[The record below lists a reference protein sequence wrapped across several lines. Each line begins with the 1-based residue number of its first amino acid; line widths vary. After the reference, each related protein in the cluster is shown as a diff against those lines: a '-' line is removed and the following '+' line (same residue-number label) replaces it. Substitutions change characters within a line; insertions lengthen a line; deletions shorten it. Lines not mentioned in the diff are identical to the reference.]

1 MRDLNTIATQCY
13 FVMKVI
19 SGSTLELD
27 NISLIKFFIKMKRQ
41 LTSILLFSALLMGG
55 ASTFVSCTDHESDAA
70 YEVTGSIADQL
81 KNHAT
86 EFQGYIN
93 TLNGN
98 VTQLKN
104 DLDKLKKETTDSTGA
119 VQTQISKLQTNISTL
134 QKKLKTAQTA
144 ITAAQTTADKALAA
158 AQQAATN
165 ANAYTD
171 AEITKLKNE
180 LVAADADLAEQISAV
195 RTLAKSN
202 KNAIDDLT
210 NAIDDLTNKV
220 STNTQNIAANGQRI
234 DELATLLDNL
244 ETNCSQM
251 ITNLFNLYNDLD
263 SRLALDEEALDLVKK
278 GQITLQKAVYNLNTE
293 LGNKVNKTDFE
304 AVKAQVEKNRDAIK
318 DIKANVISIK
328 TELAKKVSQQDFDV
342 LNGKVSDLETAYK
355 TADQE
360 LEARVQAQ
368 IDSINIKLNQLF
380 NKMMNMLT
388 GIELQATESPITGY
402 ENFSFLGAE
411 AHILGTYYGT
421 SATRADLGDNTIYK
435 NQLLIDET
443 SGENAGVVYATLNPS
458 NVDFTDCTLK
468 VVDSQGNEAPFTATV
483 VKSNRVLKYGI
494 SRAGKSNLYAIKINL
509 NKENLDAAKTWT
521 SSDAAALKDVAKNVL
536 DKLRQPSTTR
546 LNIGDAATTIAKTFN
561 NRLTAY
567 ALQAEQTYTDANGK
581 EQTRTITSK
590 MSLAATAIKPVSY
603 NFLTDNQTLKNLD
616 LPSFP
621 TLQSKINFNDY
632 KFNWTPIEGMGTV
645 KTSVTLKGMP
655 DLDSIKVSI
664 DGEVKAP
671 TVDVKNGTISFGQ
684 KTLTGELG
692 KDGKVTFDL
701 SELEKNTT
709 AKVDVAIGNIK
720 IDPKDLK
727 VTLDTSKTK
736 DATYDVE
743 IPMDEFNKI
752 IANIN
757 SQVGNMIGNVN
768 GIVDKVQNYAEII
781 DGRYIAGINKFIQKF
796 ENLLRKS
803 NSLLQP
809 AMFYVAS
816 NGNWN
821 QLAREGVGASYL
833 KLEGGKASTIFVAS
847 SYTGEIL
854 APAYKKYVH
863 VTDTPKGAH
872 VYGTNLNKVIDG
884 NLHKIGFEADKE
896 GTYEITYEAVDYS
909 GVNVAKKFYVKVV
922 K

>member
-1 MRDLNTIATQCY
+1 
-13 FVMKVI
+13 
-19 SGSTLELD
+19 
-27 NISLIKFFIKMKRQ
+27 MKRQ

-98 VTQLKN
+98 VTQLQK
-104 DLDKLKKETTDSTGA
+104 DLDKLKKETTDPTGA

-134 QKKLKTAQTA
+134 ETKLGTAQTA

-195 RTLAKSN
+195 RTLANSN
-202 KNAIDDLT
+202 KTAIDELT
-210 NAIDDLTNKV
+210 TQV

-234 DELATLLDNL
+234 DELATLLGNL

-263 SRLALDEEALDLVKK
+263 SRLALDEEALELVKT
-278 GQITLQKAVYNLNTE
+278 GQITLQQAVDNLNTE
-293 LGNKVNKTDFE
+293 LGNKVNKTDFD
-304 AVKAQVEKNRDAIK
+304 AVKEQVEKNRDDIK
-318 DIKANVISIK
+318 DIKANVDSIK

-368 IDSINIKLNQLF
+368 IDDINNKLNAMF
-380 NKMMNMLT
+380 NTMLNMLT

-411 AHILGTYYGT
+411 AHILGAYYGT
-421 SATRADLGDNTIYK
+421 SAATANLGDSTIYN

-458 NVDFTDCTLK
+458 NVDFTGCTLK
-468 VVDSQGNEAPFTATV
+468 IVDSQGNEAPFTATV

-494 SRAGKSNLYAIKINL
+494 SRAGKSNLYAVKINL

-567 ALQAEQTYTDANGK
+567 ALQAEQTYTDAKGV

-590 MSLAATAIKPVSY
+590 LSLAATAIKPISY
-603 NFLTDNQTLKNLD
+603 NFLKDNATLNNLD

-621 TLQSKINFNDY
+621 TIQSKLNFNDY
-632 KFNWTPIEGMGTV
+632 KFNWTPIEGMGNM
-645 KTSVTLKGMP
+645 KTSVTLKDMP
-655 DLDSIKVSI
+655 DIDNIKVKLDGEIVVPKPTVDPKVWLVGTETVTGTVNDDGTVTI
-664 DGEVKAP
+664 DLGQLGAKAEVNIGEVKVNP
-671 TVDVKNGTISFGQ
+671 DGIKVTVDTSAK
-684 KTLTGELG
+684 
-692 KDGKVTFDL
+692 KDM
-701 SELEKNTT
+701 
-709 AKVDVAIGNIK
+709 
-720 IDPKDLK
+720 
-727 VTLDTSKTK
+727 
-736 DATYDVE
+736 TYDVE

-752 IANIN
+752 IDNIN

-768 GIVDKVQNYAEII
+768 GIVDKVQNYADII
-781 DGRYIAGINKFIQKF
+781 DGKYIAGINKFIQKF

-809 AMFYVAS
+809 AMFYVTS
-816 NGNWN
+816 NGSWN
-821 QLAREGVGASYL
+821 QLAREKEGASYL
-833 KLEGGKASTIFVAS
+833 KLQGGKASTVFVAS
-847 SYTGEIL
+847 SYSGEIL

-863 VTDTPKGAH
+863 VKCLDGDGQAT
-872 VYGTNLNKVIDG
+872 GTNLNKVIDG
-884 NLHKIGFEADKE
+884 NIHKIGFEANKP

-909 GVNVAKKFYVKVV
+909 GVKVAKTFYVKVV

>member
-1 MRDLNTIATQCY
+1 
-13 FVMKVI
+13 
-19 SGSTLELD
+19 
-27 NISLIKFFIKMKRQ
+27 MKRQ

-98 VTQLKN
+98 VGQLQK
-104 DLDKLKKETTDSTGA
+104 DLDKLKKETTDPTGT
-119 VQTQISKLQTNISTL
+119 VQTQISNLQTNVNTL
-134 QKKLKTAQTA
+134 QTQLGTAQTA
-144 ITAAQTTADKALAA
+144 ITAAQTTAANALAA

-180 LVAADADLAEQISAV
+180 LVAADANLTQQISAV
-195 RTLAKSN
+195 RTLAESN
-202 KNAIDDLT
+202 KTAIENLTTQVRTNTQNIST
-210 NAIDDLTNKV
+210 NA
-220 STNTQNIAANGQRI
+220 QNIAANGQRI

-263 SRLALDEEALDLVKK
+263 SRLALDEEALELVKT
-278 GQITLQKAVYNLNTE
+278 GQITLQEAVNNLNTE
-293 LGNKVNKTDFE
+293 LGNKVDKTDFN
-304 AVKAQVEKNRDAIK
+304 AVEEQVKKNRDDIK
-318 DIKANVISIK
+318 DIKANVDSIK

-342 LNGKVSDLETAYK
+342 LNGKVSDLENAYK

-380 NKMMNMLT
+380 DKMMNMLT

-411 AHILGTYYGT
+411 AHILGAYYGKAAST
-421 SATRADLGDNTIYK
+421 ETLGDSTIYM
-435 NQLLIDET
+435 NSLLIDET

-458 NVDFTDCTLK
+458 NVDFTGCTLK
-468 VVDSQGNEAPFTATV
+468 VVNSQGEEAPFTATV

-494 SRAGKSNLYAIKINL
+494 SRAGNSNLYAIKINL
-509 NKENLDAAKTWT
+509 NKDNLDAAKTWT

-546 LNIGDAATTIAKTFN
+546 LNIGDAATTIARTFN

-567 ALQAEQTYTDANGK
+567 ALQAEQDYFDANNVK
-581 EQTRTITSK
+581 QTRTITSK
-590 MSLAATAIKPVSY
+590 LSLAATAIKPISY
-603 NFLTDNQTLKNLD
+603 NFLKDNATLKNLD

-621 TLQSKINFNDY
+621 TLQSKINFDSY
-632 KFNWTPIEGMGTV
+632 KFNWTPVEHMGSIT
-645 KTSVTLKGMP
+645 TSVTLENVPQDVKYTINGVP
-655 DLDSIKVSI
+655 TPTAEILGRDDVTIKTREDGTQYADLSKLDVKIGDIDFGNAVSI
-664 DGEVKAP
+664 EV
-671 TVDVKNGTISFGQ
+671 VK
-684 KTLTGELG
+684 GELTRN
-692 KDGKVTFDL
+692 VTIEMDKFN
-701 SELEKNTT
+701 E
-709 AKVDVAIGNIK
+709 V
-720 IDPKDLK
+720 ID
-727 VTLDTSKTK
+727 
-736 DATYDVE
+736 
-743 IPMDEFNKI
+743 
-752 IANIN
+752 NIN
-757 SQVGNMIGNVN
+757 NQVGNMVGNVN
-768 GIVDKVQNYAEII
+768 NIVDQIKGYADIF
-781 DGRYIAGINKFIQKF
+781 DGQYIAGINKFIQKF

-833 KLEGGKASTIFVAS
+833 KLQGGKASTVFVAS

-863 VTDTPKGAH
+863 VTKAPEGAH
-872 VYGTNLNKVIDG
+872 VSGGTLNKVIDG
-884 NLHKIGFEADKE
+884 NIHKIGFEADKE

-909 GVNVAKKFYVKVV
+909 GVKVAKKFYVKVV

>member
-1 MRDLNTIATQCY
+1 
-13 FVMKVI
+13 
-19 SGSTLELD
+19 
-27 NISLIKFFIKMKRQ
+27 MKRQ

-98 VTQLKN
+98 VTQLQT
-104 DLDKLKKETTDSTGA
+104 DLDKLKKETTDPTGA

-134 QKKLKTAQTA
+134 ETKLGTAQTA
-144 ITAAQTTADKALAA
+144 IKAAQTTADKALAA

-195 RTLAKSN
+195 RTLANSN
-202 KNAIDDLT
+202 KTAIDE
-210 NAIDDLTNKV
+210 LTNKV

-263 SRLALDEEALDLVKK
+263 SRLALDEEALELVKT
-278 GQITLQKAVYNLNTE
+278 GQITLQEAVDNLNTE
-293 LGNKVNKTDFE
+293 LGNKVNKTDFD
-304 AVKAQVEKNRDAIK
+304 AVKEQVEKNRDGIK
-318 DIKANVISIK
+318 DIKANVNSIK

-380 NKMMNMLT
+380 DKMMSMLT

-411 AHILGTYYGT
+411 AHILGAYYGST
-421 SATRADLGDNTIYK
+421 AKPVKLGGVDIADEN
-435 NQLLIDET
+435 NVLIDET

-458 NVDFTDCTLK
+458 NVDFTGCTLK

-494 SRAGKSNLYAIKINL
+494 SRAGNSNLYAIKINL
-509 NKENLDAAKTWT
+509 NKENLEAAKTWT

-567 ALQAEQTYTDANGK
+567 ALQAEQKYIDANK
-581 EQTRTITSK
+581 VEQTRTITSK
-590 MSLAATAIKPVSY
+590 LSLAATAIKPVSY
-603 NFLTDNQTLKNLD
+603 IFLKDNATLNNLD

-621 TLQSKINFNDY
+621 TIQSKLNFNDY
-632 KFNWTPIEGMGTV
+632 KFNWTPIAGMGTV

-655 DLDSIKVSI
+655 DLDNIKVTI
-664 DGEVKAP
+664 NGEVKAP
-671 TVDVKNGTISFGQ
+671 EVNVDKATIKFGQTTLYGTVDEN
-684 KTLTGELG
+684 
-692 KDGKVTFDL
+692 GKVTVNLGD
-701 SELEKNTT
+701 LEKNTT
-709 AKVDVAIGNIK
+709 ADVKVSIDNIK
-720 IDPKDLK
+720 INPDDVK
-727 VTLDTSKTK
+727 VTLDTSAKK
-736 DATYDVE
+736 DMTYDVE

-752 IANIN
+752 IDNIN

-809 AMFYVAS
+809 AMFYVTS

-821 QLAREGVGASYL
+821 QLAREKEGASYL
-833 KLEGGKASTIFVAS
+833 KLQGGKASTVFVAS
-847 SYTGEIL
+847 SYSGEIL

-863 VTDTPKGAH
+863 VEGPTGAH
-872 VYGTNLNKVIDG
+872 VTGVNLNKVIDG
-884 NLHKIGFEADKE
+884 NLHKIGFETDKE
-896 GTYEITYEAVDYS
+896 GVYTITYEAVDYS
-909 GVNVAKKFYVKVV
+909 GVKVAKTFYVKVV

>member
-13 FVMKVI
+13 FVIKVI

-98 VTQLKN
+98 VGQLQKDLN
-104 DLDKLKKETTDSTGA
+104 DLKKATTDPTGA

-134 QKKLKTAQTA
+134 ETKLGTAQTA
-144 ITAAQTTADKALAA
+144 IKAAQTTADKALAA

-195 RTLAKSN
+195 KTLAKNN
-202 KNAIDDLT
+202 KAAIDE
-210 NAIDDLTNKV
+210 LTNKV
-220 STNTQNIAANGQRI
+220 STNTQNISTNTQNIAANGQRI

-263 SRLALDEEALDLVKK
+263 SRLALDEEALDLVKT
-278 GQITLQKAVYNLNTE
+278 GQITLNEAVESLNTK
-293 LGNKVNKTDFE
+293 LDAKVDTADFE
-304 AVKAQVEKNRDAIK
+304 AVKAQVDKNKEAIK
-318 DIKANVISIK
+318 GIKANVDSIK
-328 TELAKKVSQQDFDV
+328 TELAKKVSQEDFDV
-342 LNGKVSDLETAYK
+342 LNGKVSDMDAAYK
-355 TADQE
+355 KADQE

-380 NKMMNMLT
+380 DKMMNMLT

-421 SATRADLGDNTIYK
+421 SAATANLGDCTINK
-435 NQLLIDET
+435 NQLLIDEK

-458 NVDFTDCTLK
+458 NVDFTGCTLK

-494 SRAGKSNLYAIKINL
+494 SRAGKSNLYAVKINL

-567 ALQAEQTYTDANGK
+567 ALQAEQTYTDAKGV

-590 MSLAATAIKPVSY
+590 MSLAATAIKPISY
-603 NFLTDNQTLKNLD
+603 NFLKDNATLKNLD

-621 TLQSKINFNDY
+621 TLQSKINFDSY
-632 KFNWTPIEGMGTV
+632 KFNWTPVEHMGSIT
-645 KTSVTLKGMP
+645 TSVTLENVPQDVKYTINGVP
-655 DLDSIKVSI
+655 TPTAQILGRDDVTIKTREDGTQYADLSKLDVKIGDIDFGNAVSI
-664 DGEVKAP
+664 EV
-671 TVDVKNGTISFGQ
+671 VK
-684 KTLTGELG
+684 GELTRN
-692 KDGKVTFDL
+692 VTIEMDKFN
-701 SELEKNTT
+701 E
-709 AKVDVAIGNIK
+709 V
-720 IDPKDLK
+720 ID
-727 VTLDTSKTK
+727 
-736 DATYDVE
+736 
-743 IPMDEFNKI
+743 
-752 IANIN
+752 NIN
-757 SQVGNMIGNVN
+757 NQVGNMVGNVN
-768 GIVDKVQNYAEII
+768 NIVDQIKGYADIF
-781 DGRYIAGINKFIQKF
+781 DGQYIAGINKFIQKF

-833 KLEGGKASTIFVAS
+833 KLQGGKASTVFVAS
-847 SYTGEIL
+847 SYSGEIL

-863 VTDTPKGAH
+863 VTSAPTGAH
-872 VYGTNLNKVIDG
+872 VTGANLDKVIDG

-909 GVNVAKKFYVKVV
+909 GVKVAKKFYVKVV

>member
-1 MRDLNTIATQCY
+1 
-13 FVMKVI
+13 
-19 SGSTLELD
+19 
-27 NISLIKFFIKMKRQ
+27 MKRQ

-98 VTQLKN
+98 VTQLQK
-104 DLDKLKKETTDSTGA
+104 DLDKLKKETTDPTGA

-134 QKKLKTAQTA
+134 ETKLGTAQTA

-195 RTLAKSN
+195 KTLAESN
-202 KNAIDDLT
+202 KAAIDELT
-210 NAIDDLTNKV
+210 NQV
-220 STNTQNIAANGQRI
+220 STNTQNISTNTQKIAANGQRI
-234 DELATLLDNL
+234 DELATLLGNL

-263 SRLALDEEALDLVKK
+263 SRLALDEEALDLVKQ
-278 GQITLQKAVYNLNTE
+278 GQLTLNGAVESLNTK
-293 LGNKVNKTDFE
+293 LDAKVDTADFE
-304 AVKAQVEKNRDAIK
+304 AVKAQVEKNKEDIK
-318 DIKANVISIK
+318 GIKANVDSIK
-328 TELAKKVSQQDFDV
+328 TELAKKVSQEDFDV
-342 LNGKVSDLETAYK
+342 LNGKVSDMDAAYK
-355 TADQE
+355 KADQE

-380 NKMMNMLT
+380 DKMMNMLT

-411 AHILGTYYGT
+411 AHILGTYYGST
-421 SATRADLGDNTIYK
+421 AAAVKLGGVEIADAN
-435 NQLLIDET
+435 NVLIDET

-458 NVDFTDCTLK
+458 NVDFTGCTLK

-494 SRAGKSNLYAIKINL
+494 SRAGNSNLYAIKINL
-509 NKENLDAAKTWT
+509 NKENLEAAKTWT

-603 NFLTDNQTLKNLD
+603 NFLKDNQTLKNLD

-809 AMFYVAS
+809 AMFYVTS
-816 NGNWN
+816 NGSWN

-863 VTDTPKGAH
+863 VTDAPKGAH
-872 VYGTNLNKVIDG
+872 VSGTNLDKVIDG

-909 GVNVAKKFYVKVV
+909 GVKVAKKFYVKVV

>member
-81 KNHAT
+81 NKQAA
-86 EFQGYIN
+86 
-93 TLNGN
+93 
-98 VTQLKN
+98 
-104 DLDKLKKETTDSTGA
+104 DL
-119 VQTQISKLQTNISTL
+119 QTQINAIKGILNGGESGKPLQQQVDDLKTDLSQKETELKTLIDQKNNATSTELKQIIDTKISNVNADIEGLRRDIAAAKADIELLKTQVGETEGKINAAKQAAIEAAKGYTDEKVNAAIAKAETDLGQAVTELKTLIENCKTESKAYTDEQIAAMKEITNGLEEQQAEYAKSIQQLFALHADVMDKLNKDSILLAQVQDKQTE
-134 QKKLKTAQTA
+134 LKTAVKELSTKLDA
-144 ITAAQTTADKALAA
+144 KVDTAD
-158 AQQAATN
+158 
-165 ANAYTD
+165 
-171 AEITKLKNE
+171 
-180 LVAADADLAEQISAV
+180 
-195 RTLAKSN
+195 
-202 KNAIDDLT
+202 
-210 NAIDDLTNKV
+210 
-220 STNTQNIAANGQRI
+220 
-234 DELATLLDNL
+234 
-244 ETNCSQM
+244 
-251 ITNLFNLYNDLD
+251 FN
-263 SRLALDEEALDLVKK
+263 
-278 GQITLQKAVYNLNTE
+278 
-293 LGNKVNKTDFE
+293 
-304 AVKAQVEKNRDAIK
+304 AVKAQVDKNKALSEANEAAINS
-318 DIKANVISIK
+318 IKAQMVDFVTK
-328 TELAKKVSQQDFDV
+328 TELDNKASE
-342 LNGKVSDLETAYK
+342 LK
-355 TADQE
+355 TAF
-360 LEARVQAQ
+360 EAADTALKEK
-368 IDSINIKLNQLF
+368 IDAEVKKLNEQLNKLF
-380 NKMMNMLT
+380 NTMINMLT

-421 SATRADLGDNTIYK
+421 ATVPANLGDCTINK
-435 NQLLIDET
+435 NQPLIDET

-458 NVDFTDCTLK
+458 NVDFTNCTLK
-468 VVDSQGNEAPFTATV
+468 IVDSQGNEAPFTATV

-494 SRAGKSNLYAIKINL
+494 SRAGNSNLYAIKINL
-509 NKENLDAAKTWT
+509 NKDNLDAAKTWT

-567 ALQAEQTYTDANGK
+567 ALQAEQKYTDANGV

-590 MSLAATAIKPVSY
+590 LSLAATAIKPISY
-603 NFLTDNQTLKNLD
+603 NFLKDNATLKNLD

-632 KFNWTPIEGMGTV
+632 KFNWTPIDSMQSM
-645 KTSVTLKGMP
+645 KTSVTLKDMP
-655 DLDSIKVSI
+655 NLNSIKI
-664 DGEVKAP
+664 DGEIAVVKP
-671 TVDVKNGTISFGQ
+671 TVDANVYLVGNQKITADVK
-684 KTLTGELG
+684 
-692 KDGKVTFDL
+692 DDKVVLDL
-701 SELEKNTT
+701 SKLQYKADVTVGDIKVNT
-709 AKVDVAIGNIK
+709 DSLK
-720 IDPKDLK
+720 IVYKKEDQKF
-727 VTLDTSKTK
+727 
-736 DATYDVE
+736 DVE
-743 IPMDEFNKI
+743 IPMTDFNKI

-809 AMFYVAS
+809 AMFYVTS
-816 NGNWN
+816 NGSWN

-863 VTDTPKGAH
+863 VTGSPKGAH
-872 VYGTNLNKVIDG
+872 VSGTNLNKVIDG

-909 GVNVAKKFYVKVV
+909 GVKVAKKFYVKVV

>member
-1 MRDLNTIATQCY
+1 
-13 FVMKVI
+13 
-19 SGSTLELD
+19 
-27 NISLIKFFIKMKRQ
+27 MKRQ

-98 VTQLKN
+98 VGQLQKDLN
-104 DLDKLKKETTDSTGA
+104 DLKKATTDPTGA

-134 QKKLKTAQTA
+134 ETKLGTAQTA
-144 ITAAQTTADKALAA
+144 IKAAQTTADKALAA

-195 RTLAKSN
+195 RTLANSN
-202 KNAIDDLT
+202 KTAIDE
-210 NAIDDLTNKV
+210 LTNKV

-234 DELATLLDNL
+234 DELATLLGNL

-263 SRLALDEEALDLVKK
+263 SRLALDEEALDLVKT
-278 GQITLQKAVYNLNTE
+278 GQITLQQAVDNLNTE

-304 AVKAQVEKNRDAIK
+304 AVKAQVEKNKEDIK
-318 DIKANVISIK
+318 NIKANVNSIK

-380 NKMMNMLT
+380 DKMMNMLT

-411 AHILGTYYGT
+411 AHILGAYYGT
-421 SATRADLGDNTIYK
+421 SAATANLGDCTINK
-435 NQLLIDET
+435 NQLLIDEK

-458 NVDFTDCTLK
+458 NVDFTGCTLK

-494 SRAGKSNLYAIKINL
+494 SRAGKSNLYAVKINL

-567 ALQAEQTYTDANGK
+567 ALQAEQKYIDANNV

-590 MSLAATAIKPVSY
+590 LSLAATAIKPISY
-603 NFLTDNQTLKNLD
+603 NFLKDNATLKNLD

-621 TLQSKINFNDY
+621 TIQSKINFNEY
-632 KFNWTPIEGMGTV
+632 KFNWTPVGSGKDSICTSITLSGMPNLDAVEINGSILVPEV
-645 KTSVTLKGMP
+645 KPNITIKTKDGKTELKGTIDP
-655 DLDSIKVSI
+655 TTGDYIFNLDQLKADAKISIGNIPVNK
-664 DGEVKAP
+664 DNF
-671 TVDVKNGTISFGQ
+671 TVTVPKNGTY
-684 KTLTGELG
+684 KPT
-692 KDGKVTFDL
+692 VT
-701 SELEKNTT
+701 
-709 AKVDVAIGNIK
+709 
-720 IDPKDLK
+720 
-727 VTLDTSKTK
+727 
-736 DATYDVE
+736 
-743 IPMDEFNKI
+743 IPMTAFEDIFKDVNT
-752 IANIN
+752 
-757 SQVGNMIGNVN
+757 QVGNMIGNVN
-768 GIVDKVQNYAEII
+768 GIIDKVQNYAEII

-821 QLAREGVGASYL
+821 QLARESVGASYL
-833 KLEGGKASTIFVAS
+833 KLQGGKASTVFVAS

-863 VTDTPKGAH
+863 VTKTPTGAH
-872 VYGTNLNKVIDG
+872 VSGVNLNKIIDG
-884 NLHKIGFEADKE
+884 NLHKIGFEADKA
-896 GTYEITYEAVDYS
+896 GDYEITYEAVDYS
-909 GVNVAKKFYVKVV
+909 GVKVAKTFYVKVV

>member
-1 MRDLNTIATQCY
+1 
-13 FVMKVI
+13 
-19 SGSTLELD
+19 
-27 NISLIKFFIKMKRQ
+27 MKRQ

-98 VTQLKN
+98 VGQLQKDLN
-104 DLDKLKKETTDSTGA
+104 DLKKATTDPTGA

-134 QKKLKTAQTA
+134 ETKLGTAQTA
-144 ITAAQTTADKALAA
+144 IKAAQTTADKALAA

-195 RTLAKSN
+195 KTLAKNN
-202 KNAIDDLT
+202 KAAIDE
-210 NAIDDLTNKV
+210 LTNKV

-263 SRLALDEEALDLVKK
+263 SRLALDEEALELVKT
-278 GQITLQKAVYNLNTE
+278 GQITLQQAVDNLNTE

-304 AVKAQVEKNRDAIK
+304 AVKAQVEKNRDDIK
-318 DIKANVISIK
+318 DIKANVNSIK

-342 LNGKVSDLETAYK
+342 LNGKVSDMDAAYK
-355 TADQE
+355 KADQE

-380 NKMMNMLT
+380 DKMMNMLT

-411 AHILGTYYGT
+411 AHILGTYYGST
-421 SATRADLGDNTIYK
+421 AAAVKLGGVEIADAN
-435 NQLLIDET
+435 NVLIDET

-458 NVDFTDCTLK
+458 NVDFTGCTLK

-494 SRAGKSNLYAIKINL
+494 SRAGNSNLYAIKINL
-509 NKENLDAAKTWT
+509 NKENLEAAKTWT

-567 ALQAEQTYTDANGK
+567 ALQAEQKYIDANK
-581 EQTRTITSK
+581 VEQTRTITSK
-590 MSLAATAIKPVSY
+590 LSLAATAIKPVSY
-603 NFLTDNQTLKNLD
+603 NFLKDNATLNNLD

-621 TLQSKINFNDY
+621 TIQSKLNFNDY
-632 KFNWTPIEGMGTV
+632 KFNWTPIAGMGTV

-655 DLDSIKVSI
+655 DIDNIKVTI
-664 DGEVKAP
+664 NGEVKAP
-671 TVDVKNGTISFGQ
+671 EVNVDKATIKFGQTTLYGTVDEN
-684 KTLTGELG
+684 
-692 KDGKVTFDL
+692 GKVTVNLGD
-701 SELEKNTT
+701 LEKNTT
-709 AKVDVAIGNIK
+709 ADVKVSIDNIK
-720 IDPKDLK
+720 INPDDVK
-727 VTLDTSKTK
+727 VTLDTSAKK
-736 DATYDVE
+736 DMTYDVE

-752 IANIN
+752 IDNIN

-833 KLEGGKASTIFVAS
+833 KLQGGKASTVFVAS

-863 VTDTPKGAH
+863 VTSAPTGAH
-872 VYGTNLNKVIDG
+872 VTGANLDKVIDG

-896 GTYEITYEAVDYS
+896 GTYEITYEAVDYP
-909 GVNVAKKFYVKVV
+909 GVKVAKKFYVKVV

>member
-1 MRDLNTIATQCY
+1 
-13 FVMKVI
+13 
-19 SGSTLELD
+19 
-27 NISLIKFFIKMKRQ
+27 MKRQ

-70 YEVTGSIADQL
+70 YEVTGTVADQV
-81 KNHAT
+81 KKQAT
-86 EFQGYIN
+86 ELENLVTKLDFLLKGGTSSEDIKN
-93 TLNGN
+93 NLNQTIFGKDGDKVITWDN
-98 VTQLKN
+98 AKLDVLK
-104 DLDKLKKETTDSTGA
+104 
-119 VQTQISKLQTNISTL
+119 Q
-134 QKKLKTAQTA
+134 
-144 ITAAQTTADKALAA
+144 ALAA
-158 AQQAATN
+158 AKQEAEKAKN
-165 ANAYTD
+165 AANAYTD
-171 AEITKLKNE
+171 SK
-180 LVAADADLAEQISAV
+180 VGDLAQQIINLDQAISAL
-195 RTLAKSN
+195 RTTVNSN
-202 KNAIDDLT
+202 KEELNQLIDNNKTAISELNTKVDNYADQLMQI
-210 NAIDDLTNKV
+210 IDGYQAG
-220 STNTQNIAANGQRI
+220 NTEMFN
-234 DELATLLDNL
+234 NL
-244 ETNCSQM
+244 N
-251 ITNLFNLYNDLD
+251 NLYNDMD
-263 SRLALDEEALDLVKK
+263 VRLQEDENRIANLEEAVRNNLATKEYVD
-278 GQITLQKAVYNLNTE
+278 GQIASLNTKIDGKVDASDFNAAIE
-293 LGNKVNKTDFE
+293 AAKTAVLKNKQDIEANKTEIENIKKELVNYVTKQDLDD
-304 AVKAQVEKNRDAIK
+304 KAA
-318 DIKANVISIK
+318 S
-328 TELAKKVSQQDFDV
+328 
-342 LNGKVSDLETAYK
+342 
-355 TADQE
+355 
-360 LEARVQAQ
+360 LEAAFKAADKALEVKIQAQ
-368 IDSINIKLNQLF
+368 INNINTKLNTMF
-380 NKMMNMLT
+380 NTMLSMLT

-421 SATRADLGDNTIYK
+421 TVKPIKLGEEQVAK
-435 NQLLIDET
+435 ANQVLIDET
-443 SGENAGVVYATLNPS
+443 SGENAGVIYATLNPS
-458 NVDFTDCTLK
+458 NVDFTGCTLK
-468 VVDSQGNEAPFTATV
+468 VVNSQGEEAPFTATV
-483 VKSNRVLKYGI
+483 VKSNRVLKYGV
-494 SRAGKSNLYAIKINL
+494 SRAGNSNLYAIKINL
-509 NKENLDAAKTWT
+509 NEENLEAAKTWT

-536 DKLRQPSTTR
+536 DKLRQPGTTR
-546 LNIGDAATTIAKTFN
+546 LNIGDAATTIARTFN

-567 ALQAEQTYTDANGK
+567 ALQAEQKYTDANGK

-603 NFLTDNQTLKNLD
+603 NFLKDNETLKNLD

-621 TLQSKINFNDY
+621 TIQSKLNFNDY

-701 SELEKNTT
+701 SKLEENTT
-709 AKVDVAIGNIK
+709 AKVDVVISNIK

-736 DATYDVE
+736 DATYEVE

-752 IANIN
+752 INNIN

-833 KLEGGKASTIFVAS
+833 KLQGGKASTIFVAS

-863 VTDTPKGAH
+863 VTDAPKGAH
-872 VYGTNLNKVIDG
+872 VTGANLDKIIDG

-909 GVNVAKKFYVKVV
+909 GVKVAKKFYVKVV

>member
-1 MRDLNTIATQCY
+1 
-13 FVMKVI
+13 
-19 SGSTLELD
+19 
-27 NISLIKFFIKMKRQ
+27 MKRQ

-98 VTQLKN
+98 VGQLQKN
-104 DLDKLKKETTDSTGA
+104 LDKLKKETTDPTGA
-119 VQTQISKLQTNISTL
+119 VQTQISNLQTNVSTL
-134 QKKLKTAQTA
+134 ETKLGTAQTA
-144 ITAAQTTADKALAA
+144 ITAAQTTADNALAA

-180 LVAADADLAEQISAV
+180 LVQADANLTQEISAV
-195 RTLAKSN
+195 RTLAESN
-202 KNAIDDLT
+202 KTAIDNLT
-210 NAIDDLTNKV
+210 TQVNKNTQDI
-220 STNTQNIAANGQRI
+220 STNVQNIAANGQRI

-263 SRLALDEEALDLVKK
+263 SRLALDEEALDLVKQ
-278 GQITLQKAVYNLNTE
+278 GQITLNDAVEGLNTK
-293 LGNKVNKTDFE
+293 LDAKVDTADFE
-304 AVKAQVEKNRDAIK
+304 AVKAQVEKNKNDIK
-318 DIKANVISIK
+318 DIKANVDSIK
-328 TELAKKVSQQDFDV
+328 TELAKKVSQEDFDV
-342 LNGKVSDLETAYK
+342 LNGKVSDMDAAYK
-355 TADQE
+355 KADQE
-360 LEARVQAQ
+360 LEARVQTQ

-380 NKMMNMLT
+380 DKMMNMLT

-411 AHILGTYYGT
+411 AHILGAYYGT
-421 SATRADLGDNTIYK
+421 SAATANLGDSTIYK
-435 NQLLIDET
+435 NQLLIDEK

-458 NVDFTDCTLK
+458 NVDFTGCTLK
-468 VVDSQGNEAPFTATV
+468 IVDSQGNEAPFTATV

-509 NKENLDAAKTWT
+509 NKDNLDAAKTWT
-521 SSDAAALKDVAKNVL
+521 SSDASALKDVAKNVL

-546 LNIGDAATTIAKTFN
+546 LNIGDAATTIARTFN

-567 ALQAEQTYTDANGK
+567 ALQAEQQYKDSKGV

-590 MSLAATAIKPVSY
+590 LSLAATAIKPISY
-603 NFLTDNQTLKNLD
+603 NFLKDNTTLKNLD

-621 TLQSKINFNDY
+621 TLQSKINFDSY
-632 KFNWTPIEGMGTV
+632 KFNWTPVEHMGSIT
-645 KTSVTLKGMP
+645 TSVTLENVPQDVKYTINGVP
-655 DLDSIKVSI
+655 TPTAEILGRDDVTIKTREDGTQYADLSKLDVKIGDIDFGNAVSI
-664 DGEVKAP
+664 EV
-671 TVDVKNGTISFGQ
+671 VK
-684 KTLTGELG
+684 GELTRN
-692 KDGKVTFDL
+692 VTIEMDKFN
-701 SELEKNTT
+701 E
-709 AKVDVAIGNIK
+709 V
-720 IDPKDLK
+720 ID
-727 VTLDTSKTK
+727 
-736 DATYDVE
+736 
-743 IPMDEFNKI
+743 
-752 IANIN
+752 NIN
-757 SQVGNMIGNVN
+757 NQVGNMVGNVN
-768 GIVDKVQNYAEII
+768 NIVDQIKGYADVF
-781 DGRYIAGINKFIQKF
+781 DGQYIAGINKFIQKF

-809 AMFYVAS
+809 AMFYVTS
-816 NGNWN
+816 NGSWN

-833 KLEGGKASTIFVAS
+833 KLQGGKASTVFVAS
-847 SYTGEIL
+847 SYSGEIL

-863 VTDTPKGAH
+863 VTKTPEGAH
-872 VYGTNLNKVIDG
+872 VTGTNLNKVIDG

-909 GVNVAKKFYVKVV
+909 GVKVAKTFYVKVV

>member
-1 MRDLNTIATQCY
+1 
-13 FVMKVI
+13 
-19 SGSTLELD
+19 
-27 NISLIKFFIKMKRQ
+27 MKRQ

-98 VTQLKN
+98 VTQLQK
-104 DLDKLKKETTDSTGA
+104 DLDKLKKETTDPTGA
-119 VQTQISKLQTNISTL
+119 VQTQISNLQTNISTL
-134 QKKLKTAQTA
+134 ETKLGTAQTA

-195 RTLAKSN
+195 KTLAESN
-202 KNAIDDLT
+202 KAAIDELT
-210 NAIDDLTNKV
+210 NQVSTNTQNI

-234 DELATLLDNL
+234 DELATLLGNL

-263 SRLALDEEALDLVKK
+263 SRLALDEEALDLVKQ
-278 GQITLQKAVYNLNTE
+278 GQLTLNGAVESLNTK
-293 LGNKVNKTDFE
+293 LDAKVDTADFE
-304 AVKAQVEKNRDAIK
+304 AVKAQVEKNKEDIK
-318 DIKANVISIK
+318 GIKANVDSIK
-328 TELAKKVSQQDFDV
+328 TELAKKVSQEDFDV
-342 LNGKVSDLETAYK
+342 LNGKVSDMDAAYK
-355 TADQE
+355 QADQE

-380 NKMMNMLT
+380 DKMMNMLT

-411 AHILGTYYGT
+411 AHILGTYYGST
-421 SATRADLGDNTIYK
+421 AAAVKLGGVEIADAN
-435 NQLLIDET
+435 NVLIDET

-458 NVDFTDCTLK
+458 NVDFTGCTLK

-494 SRAGKSNLYAIKINL
+494 SRAGNSNLYAIKINL
-509 NKENLDAAKTWT
+509 NKENLEAAKTWT

-567 ALQAEQTYTDANGK
+567 ALQAEQEYTDANGEVK
-581 EQTRTITSK
+581 TRTITSK
-590 MSLAATAIKPVSY
+590 LSLAATAIKPISY
-603 NFLTDNQTLKNLD
+603 NFLKDNATLKNLD

-632 KFNWTPIEGMGTV
+632 KFNWTPIDSMQSM
-645 KTSVTLKGMP
+645 KTSVTLKNMP
-655 DLDSIKVSI
+655 NLNSIKI
-664 DGEVKAP
+664 DGEIVVPTP
-671 TVDVKNGTISFGQ
+671 TVDANVYLVGNQKITAEVKDN
-684 KTLTGELG
+684 
-692 KDGKVTFDL
+692 KVVLDL
-701 SELEKNTT
+701 SKLQYKSEVTIGDI
-709 AKVDVAIGNIK
+709 KVKTDSLK
-720 IDPKDLK
+720 IVYDKEDQK
-727 VTLDTSKTK
+727 
-736 DATYDVE
+736 YDVE
-743 IPMDEFNKI
+743 IPMTEFNKI

-809 AMFYVAS
+809 AMFYVTS
-816 NGNWN
+816 NGSWN

-863 VTDTPKGAH
+863 VTDAPKGAH
-872 VYGTNLNKVIDG
+872 VSGTNLDKVIDG

-909 GVNVAKKFYVKVV
+909 GVKVAKKFYVKVV

>member
-98 VTQLKN
+98 VGQLQKDLN
-104 DLDKLKKETTDSTGA
+104 DLKKATTDPTGA

-134 QKKLKTAQTA
+134 ETKLGTAQTA
-144 ITAAQTTADKALAA
+144 IKAAQTTADKALAA

-195 RTLAKSN
+195 KTLAKNN
-202 KNAIDDLT
+202 KAAIDE
-210 NAIDDLTNKV
+210 LTNKV

-263 SRLALDEEALDLVKK
+263 SRLALDEEALELVKT
-278 GQITLQKAVYNLNTE
+278 GQITLQQAVDNLNTE

-304 AVKAQVEKNRDAIK
+304 AVKAQVEKNRDDIK
-318 DIKANVISIK
+318 DIKANVNSIK

-342 LNGKVSDLETAYK
+342 LNGKVSDMDAAYK
-355 TADQE
+355 KADQE

-380 NKMMNMLT
+380 DKMMNMLT

-411 AHILGTYYGT
+411 AHILGTYYGST
-421 SATRADLGDNTIYK
+421 AAAVKLGGVEIADAN
-435 NQLLIDET
+435 NVLIDET

-458 NVDFTDCTLK
+458 NVDFTGCTLK

-494 SRAGKSNLYAIKINL
+494 SRAGNSNLYAIKINL
-509 NKENLDAAKTWT
+509 NKENLEAAKTWT

-567 ALQAEQTYTDANGK
+567 ALQAEQKYIDANK
-581 EQTRTITSK
+581 VEQTRTITSK
-590 MSLAATAIKPVSY
+590 LSLAATAIKPVSY
-603 NFLTDNQTLKNLD
+603 NFLKDNATLNNLD

-621 TLQSKINFNDY
+621 TIQSKLNFNDY
-632 KFNWTPIEGMGTV
+632 KFNWTPIAGMGTV

-655 DLDSIKVSI
+655 DIDNIKVTI
-664 DGEVKAP
+664 NGEVKAP
-671 TVDVKNGTISFGQ
+671 EVNVDKATIKFGQTTLYGTVDEN
-684 KTLTGELG
+684 
-692 KDGKVTFDL
+692 GKVTVNLGD
-701 SELEKNTT
+701 LEKNTT
-709 AKVDVAIGNIK
+709 ADVKVSIDNIK
-720 IDPKDLK
+720 INPDDVK
-727 VTLDTSKTK
+727 VTLDTSAKK
-736 DATYDVE
+736 DMTYDVE

-752 IANIN
+752 IDNIN

-833 KLEGGKASTIFVAS
+833 KLQGGKASTVFVAS

-863 VTDTPKGAH
+863 VTSAPTGAH
-872 VYGTNLNKVIDG
+872 VTGANLDKVIDG

-909 GVNVAKKFYVKVV
+909 GVKVAKKFYVKVV

>member
-1 MRDLNTIATQCY
+1 
-13 FVMKVI
+13 
-19 SGSTLELD
+19 
-27 NISLIKFFIKMKRQ
+27 MKRQ

-98 VTQLKN
+98 VGQLQK
-104 DLDKLKKETTDSTGA
+104 DLDKLKKETTDPTGA
-119 VQTQISKLQTNISTL
+119 VQTQISKLQTNVSTL
-134 QKKLKTAQTA
+134 ETKLKTAQTA
-144 ITAAQTTADKALAA
+144 ITAAQTTADNALAA

-195 RTLAKSN
+195 KTLANSN
-202 KNAIDDLT
+202 KTAIDELT
-210 NAIDDLTNKV
+210 TQVSTNTQNI

-263 SRLALDEEALDLVKK
+263 SRLALDEEALDLVKQ
-278 GQITLQKAVYNLNTE
+278 GQITLNEAVESLNTK
-293 LGNKVNKTDFE
+293 LDAKVDTADFN
-304 AVKAQVEKNRDAIK
+304 AVKAQVDKNKEDIK
-318 DIKANVISIK
+318 GIKANVDSIK
-328 TELAKKVSQQDFDV
+328 TELAKKVSQEDFDV
-342 LNGKVSDLETAYK
+342 LNGKVSDMDAAYK
-355 TADQE
+355 KADQE

-380 NKMMNMLT
+380 DKMMNMLT

-411 AHILGTYYGT
+411 AHILGAYYGT
-421 SATRADLGDNTIYK
+421 SAATANLGDSTIYK

-458 NVDFTDCTLK
+458 NVDFTGCTLK

-494 SRAGKSNLYAIKINL
+494 SRAGKSNLYAVKINL
-509 NKENLDAAKTWT
+509 NKDNLDAAKTWT
-521 SSDAAALKDVAKNVL
+521 SSDASALKDVAKNVL

-567 ALQAEQTYTDANGK
+567 ALQAEQDYIDANNVK
-581 EQTRTITSK
+581 QTRTITSK
-590 MSLAATAIKPVSY
+590 LSLAATAIKPISY
-603 NFLTDNQTLKNLD
+603 NFLKDNATLNNLD

-621 TLQSKINFNDY
+621 TIQSKLNFNDY
-632 KFNWTPIEGMGTV
+632 KFNWTPIAGMGNM
-645 KTSVTLKGMP
+645 KTSVTLKDMP
-655 DLDSIKVSI
+655 DIDNIKVKLDGEIVVPQPTVDPKVWLVGTETVTGTVNEDGTVTI
-664 DGEVKAP
+664 DLGQLGAKAEVHIGEVKVNP
-671 TVDVKNGTISFGQ
+671 DGIKVTVDTSAK
-684 KTLTGELG
+684 
-692 KDGKVTFDL
+692 KDM
-701 SELEKNTT
+701 
-709 AKVDVAIGNIK
+709 
-720 IDPKDLK
+720 
-727 VTLDTSKTK
+727 
-736 DATYDVE
+736 TYDVE

-752 IANIN
+752 IDNIN

-781 DGRYIAGINKFIQKF
+781 DGKYIAGINKFIQKF

-809 AMFYVAS
+809 AMFYVTS
-816 NGNWN
+816 NGSWN
-821 QLAREGVGASYL
+821 QLAREKEGASYL
-833 KLEGGKASTIFVAS
+833 KLQGGKASTVFVAS
-847 SYTGEIL
+847 SYSGEIL
-854 APAYKKYVH
+854 APAYKKYVS
-863 VTDTPKGAH
+863 VKCLDGDGKATGA
-872 VYGTNLNKVIDG
+872 NLNKVIDG
-884 NLHKIGFEADKE
+884 NIHKIGFEADKE

-909 GVNVAKKFYVKVV
+909 GVKVAKKFYVKVV

>member
-1 MRDLNTIATQCY
+1 
-13 FVMKVI
+13 
-19 SGSTLELD
+19 
-27 NISLIKFFIKMKRQ
+27 MKRQ

-98 VTQLKN
+98 VDQLQK
-104 DLDKLKKETTDSTGA
+104 DLKKLEKETTDPTGA
-119 VQTQISKLQTNISTL
+119 VQTKISNLQTNVSTL
-134 QKKLKTAQTA
+134 QTQLGTAQTA
-144 ITAAQTTADKALAA
+144 ITAAQTTAANALAA

-180 LVAADADLAEQISAV
+180 LVAADANLTQEISAV
-195 RTLAKSN
+195 RTLAESN
-202 KNAIDDLT
+202 KTAIDNLTTQVRTNTQNIST
-210 NAIDDLTNKV
+210 NA
-220 STNTQNIAANGQRI
+220 QNIAANGQRI

-263 SRLALDEEALDLVKK
+263 SRLALDEEALELVKA
-278 GQITLQKAVYNLNTE
+278 GQITLNDAVENLNTK
-293 LGNKVNKTDFE
+293 LDAKVDTADFE
-304 AVKAQVEKNRDAIK
+304 AVKAQVEKNKEDIK
-318 DIKANVISIK
+318 GIKANVDSIK

-342 LNGKVSDLETAYK
+342 LNGKVSDLESAYK

-380 NKMMNMLT
+380 DKMMNMLT

-411 AHILGTYYGT
+411 AHILGAYYGT
-421 SATRADLGDNTIYK
+421 SAATANLGDSTIYK
-435 NQLLIDET
+435 NQLLIDEK

-458 NVDFTDCTLK
+458 NVDFTGCTLK

-494 SRAGKSNLYAIKINL
+494 SRAGKSNLYAVKINL
-509 NKENLDAAKTWT
+509 NKDNLDAAKTWT
-521 SSDAAALKDVAKNVL
+521 SSDASALKDVAKNVL

-567 ALQAEQTYTDANGK
+567 ALQAEQTYTDAKGV

-590 MSLAATAIKPVSY
+590 LSLAATAIKPISY
-603 NFLTDNQTLKNLD
+603 NFLKDNTTLKNLD

-621 TLQSKINFNDY
+621 TIQSKINFNEY
-632 KFNWTPIEGMGTV
+632 KFNWTPVGSGNDSICTSITLSGMPNLDAVEINGSILVPEV
-645 KTSVTLKGMP
+645 KPNITIKTQDGKNELKGTIDP
-655 DLDSIKVSI
+655 VTGDYIFKLDQLKADATITIGSINVSK
-664 DGEVKAP
+664 DNF
-671 TVDVKNGTISFGQ
+671 TVTVPKNGTY
-684 KTLTGELG
+684 KPT
-692 KDGKVTFDL
+692 VT
-701 SELEKNTT
+701 
-709 AKVDVAIGNIK
+709 
-720 IDPKDLK
+720 
-727 VTLDTSKTK
+727 
-736 DATYDVE
+736 
-743 IPMDEFNKI
+743 IPMTAFEDIFKDVNT
-752 IANIN
+752 
-757 SQVGNMIGNVN
+757 QVGNMIGKVN

-781 DGRYIAGINKFIQKF
+781 DGRYIAGINNFIQKF

-821 QLAREGVGASYL
+821 QLARESVGASYL
-833 KLEGGKASTIFVAS
+833 KLEGGKASTVFVAS

-863 VTDTPKGAH
+863 VTKAPEGAH
-872 VYGTNLNKVIDG
+872 VSGGNLNKVIDG
-884 NLHKIGFEADKE
+884 NLHKIGFETDKA
-896 GTYEITYEAVDYS
+896 GDYEITYEAVDYS
-909 GVNVAKKFYVKVV
+909 GVKVAKTFYVKVV

>member
-70 YEVTGSIADQL
+70 YEVSGSIADQL

-93 TLNGN
+93 TLKGN
-98 VTQLKN
+98 VTQLQK
-104 DLDKLKKETTDSTGA
+104 DLDDLKKETTDPTGA
-119 VQTQISKLQTNISTL
+119 VQTQISKLQTNVSTL
-134 QKKLKTAQTA
+134 ETKLKTAQTA

-180 LVAADADLAEQISAV
+180 LVQADADLAEQISAV
-195 RTLAKSN
+195 RTLAVN
-202 KNAIDDLT
+202 NQTAI
-210 NAIDDLTNKV
+210 NELTNKV
-220 STNTQNIAANGQRI
+220 KTNTQNIAANGQRI
-234 DELATLLDNL
+234 GELATLLDNL

-263 SRLALDEEALDLVKK
+263 SRLALDEEALELVKT
-278 GQITLQKAVYNLNTE
+278 GQITLQQAVDNLNTE

-304 AVKAQVEKNRDAIK
+304 AVKAQVEKNRDDIK
-318 DIKANVISIK
+318 DIKANVNSIK

-421 SATRADLGDNTIYK
+421 SATRADLGDNTIYM

-494 SRAGKSNLYAIKINL
+494 SRAGKSNLYAVKINL

-546 LNIGDAATTIAKTFN
+546 LNIGDAATTIARTFN

-567 ALQAEQTYTDANGK
+567 ALQAEQKYTDANGK

-590 MSLAATAIKPVSY
+590 LSLAATAIKPISY
-603 NFLTDNQTLKNLD
+603 NFLKDNATLKNLD

-621 TLQSKINFNDY
+621 TIQSKINFNEY
-632 KFNWTPIEGMGTV
+632 KFNWTPVGSGKDSICTSITLSGMPNLDAIEINGSILVPEV
-645 KTSVTLKGMP
+645 KPNITIKTKDGKTELKGTI
-655 DLDSIKVSI
+655 DQTTGDYIFNLDQLKADAKISIGNIPVNK
-664 DGEVKAP
+664 DNF
-671 TVDVKNGTISFGQ
+671 TVTVPKNGTY
-684 KTLTGELG
+684 KPT
-692 KDGKVTFDL
+692 VT
-701 SELEKNTT
+701 
-709 AKVDVAIGNIK
+709 
-720 IDPKDLK
+720 
-727 VTLDTSKTK
+727 
-736 DATYDVE
+736 
-743 IPMDEFNKI
+743 IPMTAFEDIFKDVNT
-752 IANIN
+752 
-757 SQVGNMIGNVN
+757 QVGNMIGNVN

-909 GVNVAKKFYVKVV
+909 GVKVAKKFYVKVV